1 MEDNN
6 YGIFESVQFLNESK
20 DDIIITVNDVIGNN
34 VDEAEAIIRIKK
46 TLLFLERNK
55 GLSKEGLNVIKNGV
69 SSTTIITKGMVKGG
83 GNRKFLIKLAN
94 TIIDTPSSNIE
105 VMLDK
110 QLNEDK
116 MRAKENLKKA
126 SMIVG
131 LATGYPSAI
140 IY

>member
-20 DDIIITVNDVIGNN
+20 DDIIITVNDIIGNN
-34 VDEAEAIIRIKK
+34 VDEAEAILRIKK

-83 GNRKFLIKLAN
+83 GNRKFLI
-94 TIIDTPSSNIE
+94 
-105 VMLDK
+105 
-110 QLNEDK
+110 
-116 MRAKENLKKA
+116 
-126 SMIVG
+126 
-131 LATGYPSAI
+131 
-140 IY
+140 

>member
-1 MEDNN
+1 MEE

-20 DDIIITVNDVIGNN
+20 DDIIITVNDIISNN
-34 VDEAEAIIRIKK
+34 VDEAEAILRIRK

-55 GLSKEGLNVIKNGV
+55 GLSKEGLNVIRNGV

-94 TIIDTPSSNIE
+94 TIMDTPSDNIDT
-105 VMLDK
+105 MLDK
-110 QLNEDK
+110 QLSEDRLK
-116 MRAKENLKKA
+116 RKEGLKTA
-126 SMIVG
+126 SMIMG
-131 LATGYPSAI
+131 LATGYPSTI